1 MDRNWQVSRTNPD
14 FLKHLSADAS
24 ISNVLAQICIN
35 RGIKE
40 TAEIN
45 RFLFPKLEDLHD
57 PFLMPDMKK
66 AVERLGRA
74 ITNKER
80 VLVHGDYD
88 ADGITST
95 ALLVSVLRKAGVNT
109 VYHIPDRI
117 KEGYGFSPKAIEKAK
132 ACGASLIITAD
143 CGITAVEEV
152 AAAASMGIDVIVTDH
167 HVPPDDLP
175 SAVAVIDPHRKD
187 SAYPYKYLAGVGVVF
202 KFIQALAQASVLNI
216 AADELAGFLDLVAI
230 GTIADSVPLTG
241 ENRVLAKFGLQIIN
255 QRDCRPGIS
264 SLKRVSGVKDEF
276 SSRKLAFTVIP
287 RINAAGRLDDAGKV
301 VELFMT
307 DDVDAAAATAEF
319 LNEQNRNR
327 QKIEA
332 GVLKSALEMIDEEN
346 PGSAIV
352 LSSADW
358 HPGVIGIVASRIVE
372 RFFRP
377 VFLFTEIGTDAKGSA
392 RSIPSFHLYNAIAEC
407 SDLFIGFGGHSQAAG
422 IKLPAA
428 NLGAFREKINIIA
441 KKSIKEDDM
450 KPVLDIDAAL
460 NFEDINTKLIQ
471 EIKLLE
477 PFGQDNPEPLLGAKA
492 AQVLNHRIVGNNH
505 LKMLLK
511 QKNVHLDTIG
521 FTLGKELERCGV
533 NPSVDIAFFPSI
545 NEWNGNSILQLNL
558 KAIRPSAQ

>member
-24 ISNVLAQICIN
+24 ISNVLAQIFIN

-66 AVERLGRA
+66 AVERLGGA
-74 ITNKER
+74 ITKKET

-95 ALLVSVLRKAGVNT
+95 ALLVSVLRRAGVNT

-117 KEGYGFSPKAIEKAK
+117 KEGYGFSPKAIEKAT

-167 HVPPDDLP
+167 HVPPDELP
-175 SAVAVIDPHRKD
+175 FAVAVIDPHRKD

-216 AADELAGFLDLVAI
+216 TADELAGFLDLVAI

-241 ENRVLAKFGLQIIN
+241 ENRVLAKFGLQVIN

-377 VFLFTEIGTDAKGSA
+377 VFLFTEIGSDAKGSA

-407 SDLFIGFGGHSQAAG
+407 ADLFIGFGGHSQAAG
-422 IKLPAA
+422 IKLPAV

-450 KPVLDIDAAL
+450 KPVLEIDAAL

-477 PFGQDNPEPLLGAKA
+477 PFGQDNPEPLLGAKSA
-492 AQVLNHRIVGNNH
+492 RVLNHRIVGNNH

-511 QKNVHLDTIG
+511 QNNVHLDTIG
-521 FTLGKELERCGV
+521 FTLGKELERCGD
-533 NPSVDIAFFPSI
+533 NPSVDIAFVPSI